1 MTEHFV
7 AVLVP
12 AAIIAPLLSAALLQF
27 ARKDETAHLVNKTCA
42 VMTGMLGLAAAA
54 AMLAPHS
61 QHIRWAVTDPVAGV
75 YVGIVTVISAMS
87 ALLSPAYLRNNEG
100 HFFSSTRSVRSY
112 YLALYLFWAALITIP
127 IVANLGVAWVV
138 VEATTGASAVLVA
151 FSGKPRAL
159 EASWKYLMLTT
170 LGLSLAFLGIVIIC
184 LAGAPHGA
192 GLAELNWSTLP
203 HTLSRMPHR
212 AAVVAYALVML
223 GLAAK
228 IGWAP
233 LQNWLPDAHSEA
245 PAPISAMLS
254 SVLLPA
260 VILLAWRLRDAAI
273 QPLGHTTANAPL
285 VVFGI
290 LSVAVAVPFL
300 WQPMPWKRLMAY
312 HTLEHM
318 GIITVGIAIASPLA
332 IAGVLIHVAGHAL
345 AKALGFYATI
355 PLFQIQPDAA
365 RQPAHNVAKDSPATF
380 AAMAVTAVTLAGL
393 PPTPLFFSELFII
406 LGGIQSRQ
414 FLLAGTLA
422 VLVALAFIGLL
433 HALLEALQSPKHQ
446 TEPPLPVLV
455 GVKNRRA
462 GTAPILIP
470 TLVTVIGLAALAM
483 CAGPL
488 VGSEIVRRLVFG
500 IT

>member
-1 MTEHFV
+1 
-7 AVLVP
+7 
-12 AAIIAPLLSAALLQF
+12 
-27 ARKDETAHLVNKTCA
+27 
-42 VMTGMLGLAAAA
+42 
-54 AMLAPHS
+54 
-61 QHIRWAVTDPVAGV
+61 
-75 YVGIVTVISAMS
+75 MS

-127 IVANLGVAWVV
+127 VVNNLGVAWVV

-184 LAGAPHGA
+184 LSGAPHGA
-192 GLAELNWSTLP
+192 GLAELNWSALP
-203 HTLSRMPHR
+203 QTLSRMPHR
-212 AAVVAYALVML
+212 AAAVAYALVML

-318 GIITVGIAIASPLA
+318 GIITVGIAISTPLA

-365 RQPAHNVAKDSPATF
+365 HQPAHNAAVLQRALHHSWRDPISTISTGRHPCRAGGARVYRPPSRAARSAPEPATPNG
-380 AAMAVTAVTLAGL
+380 AASTRGCQESTGWHSPHPHTNPCHRDRACGTGDVCGAV
-393 PPTPLFFSELFII
+393 S
-406 LGGIQSRQ
+406 
-414 FLLAGTLA
+414 
-422 VLVALAFIGLL
+422 
-433 HALLEALQSPKHQ
+433 
-446 TEPPLPVLV
+446 
-455 GVKNRRA
+455 GV
-462 GTAPILIP
+462 
-470 TLVTVIGLAALAM
+470 
-483 CAGPL
+483 
-488 VGSEIVRRLVFG
+488 
-500 IT
+500 